1 MKEELSKYIKFPCI
15 STHVRELMERSYLRK
30 QTGDF
35 RIYLDEIL
43 DIDVDGI
50 IKLEKDKI
58 YELRL
63 PRTYDLLSNFRFTYD
78 KGDEKDFGIL
88 NELPD
93 EINEL
98 IKEYLI
104 PKNGVDI
111 YLSTG
116 YNNIAEAKKQFT
128 YVSGLI
134 HKTFHFNLKD
144 CNNNHDNF
152 KYVINNKLPIIGC
165 QFTELLLKIKSKEN
179 CDLKIKLTC
188 ALADTN
194 LRCELARAAY
204 LYDNIAIIN
213 GLVRSSPKSEE
224 WSLKNN

>member
-58 YELRL
+58 YEIRL

-104 PKNGVDI
+104 PKNGVAI

-128 YVSGLI
+128 YVPGLI
-134 HKTFHFNLKD
+134 HKTFHFNLKF
-144 CNNNHDNF
+144 C
-152 KYVINNKLPIIGC
+152 
-165 QFTELLLKIKSKEN
+165 
-179 CDLKIKLTC
+179 
-188 ALADTN
+188 
-194 LRCELARAAY
+194 
-204 LYDNIAIIN
+204 
-213 GLVRSSPKSEE
+213 
-224 WSLKNN
+224 